1 MAMATRST
9 MNSQTDM
16 RRLMLRDD
24 AEATKNSLHL
34 AKSLMH
40 SMLCPIH
47 VSNTNGVIPGLGNG
61 ERLLTV
67 HGNASIKI
75 TTPTTTNAIC
85 FIDEYSF
92 RAGQLAVYV
101 VERQSNLT
109 VNDISKINVGETS
122 DFLAAGG
129 LISTELYGKNTSGT
143 DTVSGTVSG
152 GTLAAT
158 RDSLLGFN
166 ASDIAAQT
174 YDSNYIN
181 VDAKMSGVSI
191 VNANL
196 PAVHNSP
203 LGESLR
209 LTGSEISKSDTV
221 SGTADTSIESGYYVA
236 VDSKTCTTIHKHL
249 NAGVFNLDVSATLQV
264 TGTGANTNSNVK
276 IISYDWKGDAL
287 EEKLCSVVFIGNS
300 AAPGDSMSYAVSE
313 CFTNSTFPIASFR
326 IFIQNV
332 SNVTVLGNSQRV
344 TARMIFPTS
353 SEALS
358 RSVVL
363 FEGIGE
369 SSTITLSVG
378 ALMHVTPQPGRY
390 NNLMG
395 RRMQGQLTY
404 NSVVNDM
411 ISVLI
416 QHMPN
421 AFSDTTKPAFL
432 AQLDQYDAEGS
443 LEMAFSLKSFAS
455 LAKGIERFGKD
466 AVVARHFISDVAK
479 MVKPMLADAGSVP
492 IVGRFATAAA
502 QGINDAQ
509 DIGFLEA
516 RTVYP

>member
-1 MAMATRST
+1 
-9 MNSQTDM
+9 
-16 RRLMLRDD
+16 
-24 AEATKNSLHL
+24 
-34 AKSLMH
+34 MH

-47 VSNTNGVIPGLGNG
+47 VSSTNGVIPGLGNG

-75 TTPTTTNAIC
+75 ANSTTTNAIC

-101 VERQSNLT
+101 VERTSDLT
-109 VNDISKINVGETS
+109 VNDISKINIGETS

-209 LTGSEISKSDTV
+209 LTGSEISQSDTFA
-221 SGTADTSIESGYYVA
+221 GTSTLDGGYFLA
-236 VDSKTCTTIHKHL
+236 VDSTGCANINKHL
-249 NAGVFNLDVSATLQV
+249 KAGVFNLDVNATLQII
-264 TGTGANTNSNVK
+264 GTNVSTNNNVK
-276 IISYDWKGDAL
+276 IVSYDWKGEVL
-287 EEKLCSVVFIGNS
+287 EERLCSAVFIGNS
-300 AAPGDSMSYAVSE
+300 NANDSMSYTVSE
-313 CFTNSTFPIASFR
+313 CFTNSTFPIASFK
-326 IFIQNV
+326 ILIEDVGNV
-332 SNVTVLGNSQRV
+332 VVSGNSQRV

-363 FEGIGE
+363 FEGIGNT
-369 SSTITLSVG
+369 STITLSVG

-404 NSVVNDM
+404 NSVINDM

-432 AQLDQYDAEGS
+432 AQLDQYETEGS

-466 AVVARHFISDVAK
+466 AIVARHFISDVAK
-479 MVKPMLADAGSVP
+479 VVKPMLAEAGSVP
-492 IVGRFATAAA
+492 LVGRFATAAA

-516 RTVYP
+516 RSVYP